1 MIRQDEVSD
10 VVENCLFGA
19 SRAADF
25 ILRLKGT
32 LGVDGH
38 KGLAA
43 LIAGVVLASE
53 VDWILRC
60 PFAVGAFSLDHSNG
74 YITSYVE
81 VINGTKRDIQ
91 WSNIPQNPRSIGPP

>member
-1 MIRQDEVSD
+1 MIRQNEVSD
-10 VVENCLFGA
+10 VVEDCLFGT
-19 SRAADF
+19 SRTADF

-53 VDWILRC
+53 VDWVLRR
-60 PFAVGAFSLDHSNG
+60 PSAAGTFSLAHSNG
-74 YITSYVE
+74 YITCYVDA
-81 VINGTKRDIQ
+81 IRHQKRY
-91 WSNIPQNPRSIGPP
+91 SIV